1 MKRTLTKSK
10 SKFSTLN
17 KTTKSDDKNIKQ
29 NEKLHTNT
37 NSSIGKNKKNKNNQN
52 TISTVGSRNSMESK
66 ITKFGYKSSGEYGYG
81 LDCYIK

>member
-29 NEKLHTNT
+29 NEKIHTNV
-37 NSSIGKNKKNKNNQN
+37 NSSMTKNKNKKNNQH
-52 TISTVGSRNSMESK
+52 TISTIGSRNSMESK

-81 LDCYIK
+81 FDCYVK

>member
-1 MKRTLTKSK
+1 MHIFYFIIASKLDLLNLVISIFSIYKKLLIKKIMMKRTLTKSK

-37 NSSIGKNKKNKNNQN
+37 NSSIGKNKKNKNN
-52 TISTVGSRNSMESK
+52 
-66 ITKFGYKSSGEYGYG
+66 
-81 LDCYIK
+81 